1 MLMIKQILATKSFDN
16 ENHYE
21 LLEIRP
27 DASLFQIHRAYK
39 KAMELYREESIVSYS
54 LFLDSRRKQ
63 ILTKLENAFTTL
75 IDRNSRYKYDLKMVK
90 NGFMTR
96 EEFSAESKVIALA
109 RERKGK
115 SKKVKPATTLLK
127 QLGKNKISTSA
138 LSGILEKEVFTGDD
152 LKQMRMELGIS
163 LEDIAERTKIRIHL
177 LKAIEDDEYDRLPS
191 RFHLESFLRAYV
203 NCLVVDADVIVERYL
218 ERIDG

>member
-1 MLMIKQILATKSFDN
+1 MLMIKQILAMKSFDN
-16 ENHYE
+16 ENYYE

-27 DASLFQIHRAYK
+27 DASLFQIRRAYK
-39 KAMELYREESIVSYS
+39 KAMELYREESMVSYS

-63 ILTKLENAFTTL
+63 ILTKLENAFATL
-75 IDRNSRYKYDLKMVK
+75 IDRDSRYKYDLKMVK

-96 EEFSAESKVIALA
+96 EEFSAESKALA

-127 QLGKNKISTSA
+127 QLGENRISTPV
-138 LSGILEKEVFTGDD
+138 LRGILEKEVLTGDD

-163 LEDIAERTKIRIHL
+163 LKDIAERTKIRVPL

-191 RFHLESFLRAYV
+191 RFHLKNFLRAYV
-203 NCLVVDADVIVERYL
+203 NCFVVDADVIVERYL
-218 ERIDG
+218 ERIDD